1 MGLEF
6 SSEQEQVASIFTA
19 YRNDID
25 IYTED
30 ENKDK
35 PFYKKLFIRLLK
47 IQGLIFMM
55 YILWGPQMMLLRL
68 AKKIM
73 MLLERKYT

>member
-47 IQGLIFMM
+47 DSGINIIHVFATS
-55 YILWGPQMMLLRL
+55 YCSIVC
-68 AKKIM
+68 
-73 MLLERKYT
+73 E

>member
-35 PFYKKLFIRLLK
+35 PFY
-47 IQGLIFMM
+47 
-55 YILWGPQMMLLRL
+55 
-68 AKKIM
+68 
-73 MLLERKYT
+73 

>member
-35 PFYKKLFIRLLK
+35 PF
-47 IQGLIFMM
+47 MM